1 MYYPMVMKYNEAHR
15 PGTRMARDY
24 TPQLLELIASR
35 FKILAEPMRLRILSA
50 LRGGEKTVTELVD
63 ETGAGQANVS
73 KHLGL
78 LHRNR
83 LVERRKDGLNVYY
96 SITDEGIFRLCDLV
110 CGSLEREVEERRRAL
125 RG

>member
-1 MYYPMVMKYNEAHR
+1 MTNMV
-15 PGTRMARDY
+15 RDY
-24 TPQLLELIASR
+24 TPQLLELIAGR

-50 LRGGEKTVTELVD
+50 LRTGEKTVTELVD

-96 SITDEGIFRLCDLV
+96 CITDEGIFRLCDLV

-125 RG
+125 RS

>member
-1 MYYPMVMKYNEAHR
+1 
-15 PGTRMARDY
+15 MAREY
-24 TPQLLELIASR
+24 TPQLMDLIAGK

-50 LRGGEKTVTELVD
+50 LRTGEKTVTELVD

-78 LHRNR
+78 LHRHR
-83 LVERRKDGLNVYY
+83 MVDRRKEGLNVYY